1 MIIKAIF
8 VIGAMWLFMPHEPN
22 VGYGHPASLAPS
34 ASVVSNLACKAL
46 GMVRLPCNPVADQAS
61 AEQTSAAPDTI
72 DRTRESFLE
81 RLQDVKAD
89 LRAARR

>member
-22 VGYGHPASLAPS
+22 VGYGNPGSLAPS
-34 ASVVSNLACKAL
+34 ASIVTNAACKAL
-46 GMVRLPCNPVADQAS
+46 GMAGLPCSPA
-61 AEQTSAAPDTI
+61 AEQTRAAPDTI